1 MKKMTKVLA
10 LTLTSFTLMTGCKGK
25 EITAAEAKGVIDGIS
40 NAQDA
45 AYDENVSWTVTTE
58 IKGVV
63 DGKDDKVKAIISYN
77 AEESV
82 IYTYSLSE
90 GKETEY
96 YYGFSADTYYIF
108 DEVKGEY
115 TSLGI
120 GGSIAWE
127 AQKIALFVAS
137 PETIGTAYIGLF
149 ATAANTEAEGY
160 TYFSSGEGNL
170 VVDVTEGESSASYTF
185 KNNVFTGATENVKDD
200 KNDFSSKTTVKYSS
214 KYKLPNI
221 KNYTKA

>member
-40 NAQDA
+40 NAQAA
-45 AYDENVSWTVTTE
+45 AYDENVSWTITTE

-96 YYGFSADTYYIF
+96 YYGFSADTYYTF
-108 DEVKGEY
+108 NEVKGEY
-115 TSLGI
+115 TSLDF

-127 AQKIALFVAS
+127 AQKIASFVAS
-137 PETIGTAYIGLF
+137 PEVLGSAYIILF

-185 KNNVFTGATENVKDD
+185 KNNVLTGAIENVKDD

>member
-10 LTLTSFTLMTGCKGK
+10 LTLASFTLMTGCKGK

-40 NAQDA
+40 NAQAA
-45 AYDENVSWTVTTE
+45 AYKENASWTITTE
-58 IKGVV
+58 SKGVI
-63 DGKDDKVKAIISYN
+63 DGKEDTVKAVISYN

-90 GKETEY
+90 GKETEV
-96 YYGFSADTYYIF
+96 YYGYSADTYYAF

-115 TSLGI
+115 TSLGF
-120 GGSIAWE
+120 GASVAWE
-127 AQKIALFVAS
+127 TSKALVFAAS
-137 PETIGTAYIGLF
+137 PEAIGSAYITLF
-149 ATAANTEAEGY
+149 ATAASTEAEGF

-170 VVDVTEGESSASYTF
+170 VVDVVDGESTGSYTY
-185 KNNVFTGATENVKDD
+185 KNNVFTGATEEVKDEN
-200 KNDFSSKTTVKYSS
+200 NDYSSKVSVKYSS
-214 KYKLPNI
+214 KYKLPDI

>member
-10 LTLTSFTLMTGCKGK
+10 LTLASFTLMTGCKGK
-25 EITAAEAKGVIDGIS
+25 EITASEAKGVIDGIS
-40 NAQDA
+40 NAQAA
-45 AYDENVSWTVTTE
+45 AYDENASWTVATE

-63 DGKDDKVKAIISYN
+63 DGKEDTVKAVISYN

-90 GKETEY
+90 GKETEV
-96 YYGFSADTYYIF
+96 YYGYSADTYYAF

-120 GGSIAWE
+120 GASIAWE

-137 PETIGTAYIGLF
+137 PEVLGTAYIALF
-149 ATAANTEAEGY
+149 ATAASTEAEGY

-185 KNNVFTGATENVKDD
+185 KNNVLTGAIENVKDEN
-200 KNDFSSKTTVKYSS
+200 NDFSSKTTVKYSS